1 MVMRLLDTPLMR
13 PRLAGDA
20 RDAKRRG
27 IERRKRWRRIGSAQ
41 TGHKA
46 AAPFAKEQAQHAH
59 TKLNSADSGARRA
72 NPSPPPQ
79 AAGRH
84 PRAPTPGDFFT
95 PETIFQTGVVF
106 TCPNSS
112 DMLKDLARSCELRPV
127 EAINRLDEEVD
138 RTARHVGQSAHEVS
152 RSAYSISKSA

>member
-1 MVMRLLDTPLMR
+1 MRLLDTPLTR
-13 PRLAGDA
+13 PRLASDA

-27 IERRKRWRRIGSAQ
+27 MERRKLWRRIGSAQ

-46 AAPFAKEQAQHAH
+46 AAPLAKEQTQHAY
-59 TKLNSADSGARRA
+59 TQPNSADSGVRRA

-79 AAGRH
+79 TTGRH

-95 PETIFQTGVVF
+95 PAPIFQTGVVF

-112 DMLKDLARSCELRPV
+112 DMLKDLARSCELRQV
-127 EAINRLDEEVD
+127 EAISRLDEKVN
-138 RTARHVGQSAHEVS
+138 RTAHHVGQSAHKVS
-152 RSAYSISKSA
+152 RSAYSISKSV